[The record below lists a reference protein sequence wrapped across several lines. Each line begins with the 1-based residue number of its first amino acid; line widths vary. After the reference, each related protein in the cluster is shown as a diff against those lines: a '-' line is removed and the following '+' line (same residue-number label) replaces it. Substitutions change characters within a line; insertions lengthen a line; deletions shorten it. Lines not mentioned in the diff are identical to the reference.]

1 MVVAASVAVA
11 GVVGVAAVA
20 AVAAVAITVVLWSRR
35 CCFRRVVLA
44 SMIVAVMGMVVVHQ
58 SVSECGSAM
67 CSSMSASTPETC

>member
-1 MVVAASVAVA
+1 MVVVAASVTVA
-11 GVVGVAAVA
+11 GVAGAET
-20 AVAAVAITVVLWSRR
+20 TVVLWSRR